1 MRSLRAR
8 FDLILL
14 RYRVERVSTDKSDTE
29 PLVANTPPASGATD
43 APKIDPRLT
52 KDAEQ
57 KANELFS
64 KIFGEDTVVTAVS
77 LSEYERILSL
87 LVDMYENSSDRAMK
101 QLHRQEGRILRAL
114 LANIDSG
121 VKTGGYPPTPPPPIC
136 RLWAGG
142 VFCAKMLIDI
152 S

>member
-1 MRSLRAR
+1 MATNPPTSG
-8 FDLILL
+8 
-14 RYRVERVSTDKSDTE
+14 ETDVPK
-29 PLVANTPPASGATD
+29 VD
-43 APKIDPRLT
+43 ARLT

-57 KANELFS
+57 KASELFT

-77 LSEYERILSL
+77 LDEYERILSL

-121 VKTGGYPPTPPPPIC
+121 IKTG
-136 RLWAGG
+136 
-142 VFCAKMLIDI
+142 D
-152 S
+152 

>member
-1 MRSLRAR
+1 M
-8 FDLILL
+8 
-14 RYRVERVSTDKSDTE
+14 
-29 PLVANTPPASGATD
+29 ANTPPASGETD

-57 KANELFS
+57 KANDLFS

-114 LANIDSG
+114 LANIATG
-121 VKTGGYPPTPPPPIC
+121 IKTG
-136 RLWAGG
+136 
-142 VFCAKMLIDI
+142 

>member
-1 MRSLRAR
+1 M
-8 FDLILL
+8 
-14 RYRVERVSTDKSDTE
+14 
-29 PLVANTPPASGATD
+29 ANTPPASGATD

-57 KANELFS
+57 KANDLFT
-64 KIFGEDTVVTAVS
+64 KIFGEDMVVTAVS

-114 LANIDSG
+114 LANIATG
-121 VKTGGYPPTPPPPIC
+121 VK
-136 RLWAGG
+136 AG
-142 VFCAKMLIDI
+142 

>member
-1 MRSLRAR
+1 
-8 FDLILL
+8 
-14 RYRVERVSTDKSDTE
+14 
-29 PLVANTPPASGATD
+29 VANTPPASGATD

-57 KANELFS
+57 KANDLFS
-64 KIFGEDTVVTAVS
+64 KIFGEDTVITVVS

-114 LANIDSG
+114 LANIAAG
-121 VKTGGYPPTPPPPIC
+121 VKTG
-136 RLWAGG
+136 
-142 VFCAKMLIDI
+142 

>member
-1 MRSLRAR
+1 M
-8 FDLILL
+8 
-14 RYRVERVSTDKSDTE
+14 
-29 PLVANTPPASGATD
+29 ANTPPASGATD

-101 QLHRQEGRILRAL
+101 QIHRQEGRILRAL

-121 VKTGGYPPTPPPPIC
+121 VK
-136 RLWAGG
+136 AGG
-142 VFCAKMLIDI
+142 
-152 S
+152 